1 MPVGQTHSPMIGSIR
16 VIGVTVVVLVISFLA
31 FPAPWKIWWAV
42 PALCAIA
49 MTVWSGMSTVTDAA
63 SNSRSVSSF
72 IASAANLRAIMWV
85 AVIALLCGFGD
96 GKLDEGNRSLDIL
109 GSLAVV
115 VVLAYFGMGSAVV
128 VENERR
134 IALQDEVV
142 ESVRTEQR
150 SQSRIAF
157 SYLSRVSSIQPTTP
171 LSKSAVDL
179 LARKIRTVELALA
192 RSHGGGVGTLDRGP
206 MHAFSESDLAAI
218 GREVDDLESLI
229 QNLEDDS
236 DSLEC
241 CKSAMSHVQKIE
253 RRLMSKG
260 LI

>member
-1 MPVGQTHSPMIGSIR
+1 
-16 VIGVTVVVLVISFLA
+16 
-31 FPAPWKIWWAV
+31 
-42 PALCAIA
+42 
-49 MTVWSGMSTVTDAA
+49 
-63 SNSRSVSSF
+63 
-72 IASAANLRAIMWV
+72 MWV

-128 VENERR
+128 VENEKR

-171 LSKSAVDL
+171 LSKQAVDL

-218 GREVDDLESLI
+218 GREVDELESLI

-236 DSLEC
+236 DSLDC

>member
-1 MPVGQTHSPMIGSIR
+1 M
-16 VIGVTVVVLVISFLA
+16 VLVISFLA

-134 IALQDEVV
+134 IA
-142 ESVRTEQR
+142 
-150 SQSRIAF
+150 F

-218 GREVDDLESLI
+218 GREVDELESLI

-236 DSLEC
+236 DSLDC